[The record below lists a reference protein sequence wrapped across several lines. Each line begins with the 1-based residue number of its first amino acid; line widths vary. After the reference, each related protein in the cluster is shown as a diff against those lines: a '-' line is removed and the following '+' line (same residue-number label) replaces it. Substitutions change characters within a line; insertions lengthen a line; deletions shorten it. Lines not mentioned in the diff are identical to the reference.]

1 METPDQQLPE
11 QPVQPETKSI
21 ELQKETLNFLN
32 ETRKWSY
39 FLAIMGFILIGL
51 MVLAGLLIGVV
62 FSTFAP
68 AAMGNMPFPPYIF
81 APFYI
86 VMALIYLFPTLYLL
100 RFSTWTKK
108 GLEAM
113 STENIH
119 QAFRNLKSLFRF
131 IGIFTIVIIGLYIL
145 IILGAMVFG
154 ALKAFI

>member
-1 METPDQQLPE
+1 METLDQQQPE
-11 QPVQPETKSI
+11 RPVQPETKSI

-32 ETRKWSY
+32 ETRKWGY
-39 FLAIMGFILIGL
+39 FLAIMGFIVIGL
-51 MVLAGLLIGVV
+51 MVLAGLFMGLV
-62 FSTFAP
+62 FSTFKP

-81 APFYI
+81 APVYI
-86 VMALIYLFPTLYLL
+86 LIGLVYLFPTLYLL

-131 IGIFTIVIIGLYIL
+131 IGIFTIVMIGLYVL

-154 ALKAFI
+154 AMKAFI